1 MRPNRLFHDIN
12 EPSSICI
19 FIRKLDNS
27 LCTSLIIR
35 FKRILN
41 IDTHKNVI
49 RYYIQHELHYV
60 NKCKQP
66 DFLANGADLIDRRE
80 T

>member
-1 MRPNRLFHDIN
+1 M
-12 EPSSICI
+12 
-19 FIRKLDNS
+19 
-27 LCTSLIIR
+27 
-35 FKRILN
+35 

-49 RYYIQHELHYV
+49 RYQIEHELHYV
-60 NKCKQP
+60 NKYVNHP